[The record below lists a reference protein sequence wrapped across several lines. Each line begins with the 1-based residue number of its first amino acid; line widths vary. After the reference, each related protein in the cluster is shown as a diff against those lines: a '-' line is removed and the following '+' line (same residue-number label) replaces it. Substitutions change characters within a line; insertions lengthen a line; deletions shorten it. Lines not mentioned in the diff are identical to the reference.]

1 MKELTIEG
9 RTFQYKIKY
18 FTSEYSDY
26 YVTEFFEGTC
36 TIKRKKYLFF
46 GEEVEKK
53 IPKFSFE
60 LYANIED
67 ERYTKKEIREML
79 IKKIELLDRKEE
91 IKRGEIV

>member
-9 RTFQYKIKY
+9 RTFQYKVTY

-36 TIKRKKYLFF
+36 TIMRKKYLFF

-53 IPKFSFE
+53 IPNFSFN
-60 LYANIED
+60 LYVNIED
-67 ERYTKKEIREML
+67 ERYTKREIREM
-79 IKKIELLDRKEE
+79 IMKKIELLNRKEE